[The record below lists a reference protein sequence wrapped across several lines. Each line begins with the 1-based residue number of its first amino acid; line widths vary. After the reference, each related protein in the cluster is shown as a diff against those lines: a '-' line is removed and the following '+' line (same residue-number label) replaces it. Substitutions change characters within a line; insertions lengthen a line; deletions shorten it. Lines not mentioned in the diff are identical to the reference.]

1 MRYKPLIAVAVTA
14 IGLALA
20 TGCNTTPVQDG
31 AVVGGAL
38 GAGTGAILGHQVGK
52 QGEGALIGAGIGA
65 LTGALV
71 GDQIDKAG
79 QRQAAAPPPAPLPPP
94 QGTAYRSTGP
104 TRSGHYETRLV
115 RTPSGETYEER
126 VWVYDR

>member
-1 MRYKPLIAVAVTA
+1 
-14 IGLALA
+14 
-20 TGCNTTPVQDG
+20 VQDG
-31 AVVGGAL
+31 TVVGGAL

-79 QRQAAAPPPAPLPPP
+79 QRQATAPPPAPLPP
-94 QGTAYRSTGP
+94 QSSAYQSIGP
-104 TRSGHYETRLV
+104 VRSGHYETRLV

>member
-1 MRYKPLIAVAVTA
+1 MNLKTLIT
-14 IGLALA
+14 LALA
-20 TGCNTTPVQDG
+20 ATVATALMGCNTTPVQDG
-31 AVVGGAL
+31 AVFGGAL

-52 QGEGALIGAGIGA
+52 QGEGALIGAGLGA

-79 QRQAAAPPPAPLPPP
+79 RQPAP
-94 QGTAYRSTGP
+94 QATAYRSAAP
-104 TRSGHYETRLV
+104 VASGHYETRIV

>member
-1 MRYKPLIAVAVTA
+1 MRRNVLVALV
-14 IGLALA
+14 IA
-20 TGCNTTPVQDG
+20 TGAALLAAGCHTTPVQDG

-52 QGEGALIGAGIGA
+52 GGEGALIGAGIGA

-79 QRQAAAPPPAPLPPP
+79 RRPVHPPHQP
-94 QGTAYRSTGP
+94 TAYRSSGP
-104 TRSGHYETRLV
+104 VVSGHYETRLV

-126 VWVYDR
+126 VWVPHR